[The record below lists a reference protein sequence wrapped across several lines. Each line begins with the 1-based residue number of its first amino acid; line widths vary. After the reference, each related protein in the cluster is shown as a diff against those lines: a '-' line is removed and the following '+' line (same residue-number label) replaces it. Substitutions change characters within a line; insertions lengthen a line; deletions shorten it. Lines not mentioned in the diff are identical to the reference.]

1 MSIYKRIR
9 SFIGNH
15 KSLNR
20 VYTFFSVKIYG
31 NMVVRIKQHRLQK
44 YASELLF
51 KFNRALSLAGC
62 DYWLDYGTLL
72 GAIREKGLIGHDL
85 DLDTGMMY
93 DERKPE
99 MQDNLLNSGFKKIR
113 QIEVNGRIAEE
124 TYQYK
129 GLNIDVF
136 YYSRIDEEHIRCFL
150 FNPVKGLT
158 SEDTIDRYGGLAT
171 RMITYRFI
179 GLSEYTFLGVKVG
192 IPENYDEYLTN
203 CYGPTYMV
211 PDPNFKYSNSPS
223 VKYLDNVW
231 GKVTLFR

>member
-85 DLDTGMMY
+85 DLD
-93 DERKPE
+93 
-99 MQDNLLNSGFKKIR
+99 NLGYFASNIPDLL
-113 QIEVNGRIAEE
+113 EVSIGHALISDALYLGLEKTIGRYLDA
-124 TYQYK
+124 
-129 GLNIDVF
+129 LR
-136 YYSRIDEEHIRCFL
+136 YSI
-150 FNPVKGLT
+150 
-158 SEDTIDRYGGLAT
+158 IDR
-171 RMITYRFI
+171 
-179 GLSEYTFLGVKVG
+179 
-192 IPENYDEYLTN
+192 N
-203 CYGPTYMV
+203 
-211 PDPNFKYSNSPS
+211 
-223 VKYLDNVW
+223 
-231 GKVTLFR
+231 TLL